1 MASNS
6 VNVRFIIRNDTDKN
20 WTTKNPILKKGEL
33 GVNTD
38 SDLLKIGDDIH
49 AWNELSYINDLSTSK
64 AAHYEGTT
72 QDAETDEEVIQRVP
86 TENSAVATTDD
97 MFIVKRAIAGDV
109 PSWAKESN
117 HATVD
122 NLIETAISNIPAG
135 ASGAGTYTFT
145 SAKLIKTV
153 TQDEGSKIT
162 AASNAQDSADAAQA
176 DATSALNKIA
186 ALDVADSGSGF
197 VTAVTQT
204 DGKIAVTKKALASD
218 DVTGVISFDGTY
230 NASINKIAAKNTVTN
245 AIDALIS
252 SVSAT
257 AASGNQYSVI
267 TGIT

>member
-1 MASNS
+1 MSEKVLNTRIS
-6 VNVRFIIRNDTDKN
+6 LKYDTYEN
-20 WTTKNPILKKGEL
+20 WTTKNPILKKGKL

-38 SDLLKIGDDIH
+38 SDLLKIGNDIH
-49 AWNELSYINDLSTSK
+49 AWNELSYINDPSMSK

-72 QDAETDEEVIQRVP
+72 QDAETDEEVIQRVS

-153 TQDEGSKIT
+153 TQDEGGKIT
-162 AASNAQDSADAAQA
+162 AASNAQDAADAAQG
-176 DATSALNKIA
+176 DATSALNKIV

-204 DGKIAVTKKALASD
+204 DGKIAVAKKALASD

-230 NASINKIAAKNTVTN
+230 NSSTNKIATKSTVTN
-245 AIDALIS
+245 AIDGLSS

>member
-6 VNVRFIIRNDTDKN
+6 VNVRFIIRNGTDKN

-122 NLIETAISNIPAG
+122 NLIETAISNIPVG

-197 VTAVTQT
+197 VTAVTQM
-204 DGKIAVTKKALASD
+204 DCKIAVTKKALASD
-218 DVTGVISFDGTY
+218 DITGVISFDGTY